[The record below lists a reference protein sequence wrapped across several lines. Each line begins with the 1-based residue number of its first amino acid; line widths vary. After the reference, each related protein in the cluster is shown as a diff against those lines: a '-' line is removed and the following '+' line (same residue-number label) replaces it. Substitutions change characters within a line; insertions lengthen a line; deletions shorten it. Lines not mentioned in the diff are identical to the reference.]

1 MMTDGVLR
9 DLDGEPIVQPPD
21 VLTAA
26 DFLELAERI
35 RASTTRPRRT
45 GEPKPRTVRQ
55 GTINRYCNRLL
66 TKDFIVYATLPTIQD
81 AEAFRDLPPTART
94 ATRQQAQHE
103 LRGIRRSRTPPVVL
117 LFAQLASLVPVWVA
131 ETLVTLFPGR
141 AIPPKRDLLADLDAE
156 YAHRALDLEI
166 EEDRQLEAADAQEA
180 AGRFGGL
187 HAVFIRF

>member
-1 MMTDGVLR
+1 MADDVLR
-9 DLDGEPIVQPPD
+9 DLDGEPIVQPPE

-45 GEPKPRTVRQ
+45 GEPKPRAVRQ
-55 GTINRYCNRLL
+55 RTIDRYCNGLL
-66 TKDFIVYATLPTIQD
+66 AKDFIVYATLPTIQD

-94 ATRQQAQHE
+94 ATRQQAQRE

-117 LFAQLASLVPVWVA
+117 SFAQLASLVPVWVA

-141 AIPPKRDLLADLDAE
+141 AIPPERDLLADLDAE
-156 YAHRALDLEI
+156 NAHRALDLEI
-166 EEDRQLEAADAQEA
+166 EGDRQLEAADAQEA
-180 AGRFGGL
+180 AGRFGGH
-187 HAVFIRF
+187 HAVLIRF